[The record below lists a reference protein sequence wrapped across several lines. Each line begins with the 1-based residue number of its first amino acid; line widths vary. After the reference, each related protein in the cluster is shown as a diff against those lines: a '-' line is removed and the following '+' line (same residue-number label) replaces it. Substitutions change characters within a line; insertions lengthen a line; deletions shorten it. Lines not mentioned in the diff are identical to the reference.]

1 MTTSAKM
8 RNLAGRLL
16 AFESGADKNS
26 EPRESATLL
35 VYDKLRQGL
44 SEFAGVAGFQ
54 SLASRALV
62 LARTEAPSLS
72 AVRVSADGAL
82 LGLGQGQGK
91 TEHPE
96 MDGDQAGEGGK
107 ILIARL
113 LGLLL
118 ILLGESLTLSLLQ
131 FTWPGA
137 VLEDR
142 NFEHTIASPS
152 MGEKREQTG

>member
-1 MTTSAKM
+1 M
-8 RNLAGRLL
+8 
-16 AFESGADKNS
+16 
-26 EPRESATLL
+26 ESAALR

-44 SEFAGVAGFQ
+44 GEFAGVEGFQ

-62 LARTEAPSLS
+62 LARAEAPSLS

-82 LGLGQGQGK
+82 VGLGQGQGK
-91 TEHPE
+91 IDHPD
-96 MDGDQAGEGGK
+96 MDKDQAGEGGI

-118 ILLGESLTLSLLQ
+118 LMLGESLTLSLLQ

-142 NFEHTIASPS
+142 NFEHRVASPN
-152 MGEKREQTG
+152 MGEKSEQKG

>member
-1 MTTSAKM
+1 M
-8 RNLAGRLL
+8 
-16 AFESGADKNS
+16 
-26 EPRESATLL
+26 ESATLR

-44 SEFAGVAGFQ
+44 GEFAGVASFQ

-82 LGLGQGQGK
+82 LGLGQVQGK
-91 TEHPE
+91 IELPD
-96 MDGDQAGEGGK
+96 MDKDQAGEGGI

-118 ILLGESLTLSLLQ
+118 LLLGESLTLSLLQ

-142 NFEHTIASPS
+142 NFEHRIASPS
-152 MGEKREQTG
+152 MGEKLENTG

>member
-1 MTTSAKM
+1 MET
-8 RNLAGRLL
+8 
-16 AFESGADKNS
+16 
-26 EPRESATLL
+26 ATLR
-35 VYDKLRQGL
+35 VYEKLRHGL
-44 SEFAGVAGFQ
+44 GEFAGVDGFQ

-91 TEHPE
+91 TEYPD
-96 MDGDQAGEGGK
+96 MDKDQAGEGGM
-107 ILIARL
+107 ILVACL

-118 ILLGESLTLSLLQ
+118 VMLGESLTLSLLQ

-142 NFEHTIASPS
+142 NFEHRIASPS
-152 MGEKREQTG
+152 MGEERENTG